1 MAQKNKKSR
10 FGNPAKAAADTA
22 ARGRT
27 VVSSADSRLQRAME
41 SLSPGFVAWLE
52 AQGRPDKSIDASLM
66 IVDDFFDMYRIIE
79 PQTDPMALVP
89 AAVQEVMEVTAH
101 ANPLGVLTLRAGVR
115 DYVDYLAHAKLWT
128 GSAEDLAAV
137 QAELQRTG
145 RDVDPT
151 DVDRTDVDR
160 TDVEEDFLAPEDY
173 EFADV
178 YIPELTQ
185 EEILATVLNTPLWK
199 NTMALLDWI
208 GDGRDVTGHHT
219 LQAAEEGAATLTH
232 SGLGMLGNAANF
244 TTPAAHDAARLTLYW
259 EMLDVAGLITID
271 DSQVFVTKP
280 VVASA
285 ADEDDII
292 ETMRELIGLF
302 IFTVTLA
309 GSEDADYE
317 YWQLEMSDWLTQCS
331 SVAPPSSAPMIQALE
346 DPESVHPDL
355 LAIAQNIA
363 HWAEEGLVTVGEF
376 IEVPPAYRADV
387 FDMLSDDLPVS
398 AVGPGAAPASE

>member
-1 MAQKNKKSR
+1 MTARNPVAQKNKKSR
-10 FGNPAKAAADTA
+10 FGNPAKAAADAA
-22 ARGRT
+22 ARGKVT
-27 VVSSADSRLQRAME
+27 ASSAEVRLERAME

-52 AQGRPDKSIDASLM
+52 SQSRPNKSIDTSLL
-66 IVDDFFDMYRIIE
+66 VLDDFFDMYRIIE

-101 ANPLGVLTLRAGVR
+101 ANLLGVLTLRAGVR

-137 QAELQRTG
+137 QAELKRTG
-145 RDVDPT
+145 MDAGRA
-151 DVDRTDVDR
+151 
-160 TDVEEDFLAPEDY
+160 DVEDDFLAPEDY

-185 EEILATVLNTPLWK
+185 EEVLETVLDSPLWK

-208 GDGRDVTGHHT
+208 GDGKDVTGHRT
-219 LQAAEEGAATLTH
+219 LQAFAEGAATLTH
-232 SGLGMLGNAANF
+232 SGLGTLGNAANF
-244 TTPAAHDAARLTLYW
+244 TTPEDHDDARLSLYW
-259 EMLDVAGLITID
+259 DMLDVAGLITIND
-271 DSQVFVTKP
+271 AHVYVTKP
-280 VVASA
+280 VVDSA

-331 SVAPPSSAPMIQALE
+331 SVAPPASAPMIQALA

-363 HWAEEGLVTVGEF
+363 HWAEEGLVTVGDF

-387 FDMLSDDLPVS
+387 FDMLSDDLPVN
-398 AVGPGAAPASE
+398 AVGPGAAPTSE

>member
-10 FGNPAKAAADTA
+10 FGNPVKAAADAA
-22 ARGRT
+22 ARGKAT
-27 VVSSADSRLQRAME
+27 ASSADVRLERAME

-52 AQGRPDKSIDASLM
+52 SQSRPDKSIDTSLL
-66 IVDDFFDMYRIIE
+66 ILDDFFDMYRMLE
-79 PQTDPMALVP
+79 PQTDPTALVP

-128 GSAEDLAAV
+128 GSAEDLDAV
-137 QAELQRTG
+137 TAELKRTG
-145 RDVDPT
+145 TEAGRADG
-151 DVDRTDVDR
+151 
-160 TDVEEDFLAPEDY
+160 EEDFLALEDY
-173 EFADV
+173 DFADV

-185 EEILATVLNTPLWK
+185 QEILATVLDTPLWK
-199 NTMALLDWI
+199 NAMALLDWI
-208 GDGRDVTGHHT
+208 GDGKDLTEHRVLRDFDE
-219 LQAAEEGAATLTH
+219 AAATLTH
-232 SGLGMLGNAANF
+232 SGLGTLANAANF
-244 TTPAAHDAARLTLYW
+244 TTPEDHDAARLSLYL
-259 EMLDVAGLITID
+259 EMLDVAGLITINEPH
-271 DSQVFVTKP
+271 VYVTKP
-280 VVASA
+280 VVDSS

-309 GSEDADYE
+309 GSGEDDYE

-331 SVAPPSSAPMIQALE
+331 SVAPPESAPLIQALA

-363 HWAEEGLVTVGEF
+363 HWADEGLVTVGEF
-376 IEVPPAYRADV
+376 IEVPAAFRADV
-387 FDMLSDDLPVS
+387 FDMLSDDLPIN
-398 AVGPGAAPASE
+398 AAGPGASTLP

>member
-10 FGNPAKAAADTA
+10 FGNPAKAAADAA
-22 ARGRT
+22 ARGKAT
-27 VVSSADSRLQRAME
+27 ASSADVRLERAME

-52 AQGRPDKSIDASLM
+52 SQSRPDKSIDTSLL
-66 IVDDFFDMYRIIE
+66 ILDDFFDMYRMLE
-79 PQTDPMALVP
+79 PQTDPTALVP

-128 GSAEDLAAV
+128 GSAEDLDAV
-137 QAELQRTG
+137 TAELKRTG
-145 RDVDPT
+145 TMAGRA
-151 DVDRTDVDR
+151 
-160 TDVEEDFLAPEDY
+160 DVEEDFLALEDY
-173 EFADV
+173 DFADV

-185 EEILATVLNTPLWK
+185 KEILATVLDTPLWK

-208 GDGRDVTGHHT
+208 GDGKELTEHRTLRDFD
-219 LQAAEEGAATLTH
+219 EGAATLTH
-232 SGLGMLGNAANF
+232 SGLGTLGNAADF
-244 TTPAAHDAARLTLYW
+244 TTPEDHDAARLSLYW
-259 EMLDVAGLITID
+259 EMLDVAGLITINE
-271 DSQVFVTKP
+271 SHVYVTKP
-280 VVASA
+280 VVDSS

-309 GSEDADYE
+309 GSGEGDYE

-331 SVAPPSSAPMIQALE
+331 SVAPPESATMIQALA

-363 HWAEEGLVTVGEF
+363 HWADEGLVTVGEF
-376 IEVPPAYRADV
+376 IEVPPAFRADV
-387 FDMLSDDLPVS
+387 FDMLSDDLPIN
-398 AVGPGAAPASE
+398 AAGPGA